1 MTFNSHTSTVP
12 TIALADGN
20 VIPALGFGVF
30 QVPED
35 ATYDAVTRAL
45 KAGYRS
51 IDTAKVY
58 ENEAAVGS
66 AIADSGIPRD
76 ELFVTTKLWNDDQ
89 GSDSTRRAFDA
100 SLVRLGLDYVDLYLI
115 HWPVARKGLYV
126 DTFKTFQKIKKD
138 GHAKSIGVSNFT
150 QAHLE
155 TLIAETGEVP
165 VVNQVELHPGFSQ
178 SDLRAFH
185 VGQGIATEAWAP
197 LGQGS
202 VLGNQVIG
210 DIADVH
216 GKTPAQVVI
225 RWHLQIGNIVIPK
238 SVTPERIAS
247 NFDVFDF
254 ELSPDQINAIGA
266 LDDSDLAGRVG
277 GDPDTFG

>member
-1 MTFNSHTSTVP
+1 MTFNSETSTVP
-12 TIALADGN
+12 TITLNDGN
-20 VIPALGFGVF
+20 SIPALGFGVF
-30 QVPED
+30 QVPDED
-35 ATYDAVTRAL
+35 TYDAVTHAL

-58 ENEAAVGS
+58 DNEAGVGR
-66 AIADSGIPRD
+66 AIADSGIPRH

-89 GSDSTRRAFDA
+89 GYESTVNALDA

-115 HWPVARKGLYV
+115 HWPVAKKGLFV
-126 DTFKTFQKIKKD
+126 DTFKAFQQLKKD
-138 GHAKSIGVSNFT
+138 GKTRSIGVSNFT

-155 TLIAETGEVP
+155 QLIEGTGEVP
-165 VVNQVELHPGFSQ
+165 AVNQVELHPGLSQ

-185 VGQGIATEAWAP
+185 TGQGIATEAWAP
-197 LGQGS
+197 LGQGAS
-202 VLGNQVIG
+202 LGNEIIG
-210 DIADVH
+210 DIAKTH

-225 RWHLQIGNIVIPK
+225 RWHLQIGNVVIPK
-238 SVTPERIAS
+238 SVTPERIVS

-254 ELSPDQINAIGA
+254 ELTPEQINAIGG
-266 LDDSDLAGRVG
+266 LDDSDIAGRIG